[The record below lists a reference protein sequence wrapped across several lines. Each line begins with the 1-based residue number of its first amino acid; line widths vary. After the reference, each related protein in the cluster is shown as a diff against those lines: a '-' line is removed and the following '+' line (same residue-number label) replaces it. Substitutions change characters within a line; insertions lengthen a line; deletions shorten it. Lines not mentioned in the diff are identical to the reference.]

1 MRADASTWDNQHF
14 MSLLSPTDQQTL
26 RDMFADMTQPVT
38 ILFFSQT
45 FGCETCDETKRILSE
60 LTALTDKIVVE
71 ELNLVIDKDRAAAYG
86 VDRAPGM
93 VLLAGGLDTR
103 VRFLGAPA
111 GYDFMAV
118 VDAILA
124 VSGATDAPLSAES
137 VELLAAHTA
146 PTNIMVFVTPTCVY
160 CPRAVSLAVRMAFA
174 NPNITTT
181 TVVATEFF
189 ELARQYHVT
198 GVPKTVVNGDIEI
211 LGAQPEP
218 VFVRAALGLEQP
230 S

>member
-1 MRADASTWDNQHF
+1 
-14 MSLLSPTDQQTL
+14 MSLLSPSDQQTL
-26 RDMFADMTQPVT
+26 RDMFADMTQPVK
-38 ILFFSQT
+38 ILFFTQT
-45 FGCETCDETKRILSE
+45 IGCETCDETRTILSE
-60 LTALTDKIVVE
+60 LTELTDQIVVE
-71 ELNLVIDKDRAAAYG
+71 EVNLVLDKEKAAGYG
-86 VDRAPGM
+86 IERAPGL

-137 VELLAAHTA
+137 LELLAAHTT
-146 PTNIMVFVTPTCVY
+146 PTSIAVFVTPTCVY

-174 NPNITTT
+174 NPQITATT
-181 TVVATEFF
+181 IVATEFHD
-189 ELARQYHVT
+189 LARQYRVT

-211 LGAQPEP
+211 LGAQPEGQ
-218 VFVRAALGLEQP
+218 FVRTALGIDDAQ
-230 S
+230 